1 LLLLLSERPKVAT
14 DIGTASMF
22 ILAIGFTSAR
32 PQTAENEPLA
42 TAKEIHEVAITQNG
56 AENQKKKKE
65 KKGGKKTSLVY
76 S

>member
-1 LLLLLSERPKVAT
+1 
-14 DIGTASMF
+14 MF

-56 AENQKKKKE
+56 AEKPKKIE
-65 KKGGKKTSLVY
+65 KKNGGKKNCVCLLLKPFQQ
-76 S
+76 

>member
-1 LLLLLSERPKVAT
+1 
-14 DIGTASMF
+14 MF

-56 AENQKKKKE
+56 AENQKKTKE

>member
-1 LLLLLSERPKVAT
+1 LLLLSERPKVAT

-56 AENQKKKKE
+56 AEKPKKKE
-65 KKGGKKTSLVY
+65 KNGEKKNCACLL
-76 S
+76 

>member
-1 LLLLLSERPKVAT
+1 
-14 DIGTASMF
+14 MF

-56 AENQKKKKE
+56 AEKPKRKRKKRGE
-65 KKGGKKTSLVY
+65 KKLRLSTLEIVPTM
-76 S
+76 